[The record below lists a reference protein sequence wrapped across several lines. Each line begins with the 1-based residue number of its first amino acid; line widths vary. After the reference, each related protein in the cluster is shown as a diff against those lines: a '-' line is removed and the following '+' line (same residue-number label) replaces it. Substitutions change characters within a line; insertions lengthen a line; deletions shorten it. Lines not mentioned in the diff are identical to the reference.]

1 MNRVNALNIYLGD
14 KRKYLLITLNVVLA
28 IFIILEVMIW
38 NEVNGLVS
46 AEERVKLL
54 EKFCE
59 ENPSY
64 VGSCNRGG
72 NLQKYD

>member
-38 NEVNGLVS
+38 NEVNGLLS
-46 AEERVKLL
+46 ADEYREIRDEYVK
-54 EKFCE
+54 KI
-59 ENPSY
+59 
-64 VGSCNRGG
+64 
-72 NLQKYD
+72 